1 MAVKTVRK
9 KTGDPGTLDLFSEA
23 GGAASTTGAQASGV
37 KGKSVSG
44 KGKDE
49 KKPVPAKKRGKPGSK
64 KSAGSNGAEQMAR
77 NQREISISEFFTKNR
92 HLLGFDNPSKALLT
106 TIKEAVDNSL
116 DACEE
121 GGILPDI
128 YVEVTGLAEDRF
140 RVLVRDNGPGIVRAQ
155 VPKIFGKLLY
165 GSKFHS
171 LKQSRGQQG
180 IGISAA
186 GMYGQLTTGRPVM
199 IHSRPG
205 ARAQAN
211 YYELK
216 INTKKNEPNITKD
229 QVVDW
234 DYGHGTQVEIEL
246 EASYKRGRRSI
257 DDYLELTAIANPHLE
272 LTYMNPAGDEIQYP
286 RVSDEL
292 PVEPKAI
299 RPHPYGVELGALL
312 AMAHESKS
320 RNMQG
325 FLTSEFSRVGSKV
338 AEEILEK
345 AMLPAKT
352 KPKRLSRDEA
362 ELLVRAI
369 SQTKIMNPPTNCLS
383 PIGDEELEAGLRKV
397 VDADFFATVSRR
409 PSVYRGN
416 PFLVE
421 VALAWGVDGMN
432 NDDLAVLHRFA
443 NRVPLQYQQG
453 ACAITKSVVGTSWKK
468 YGVNQSR
475 GAMPGGPLVILVHVA
490 SSWVPFT
497 SESKEAIASY
507 PEILKE
513 IKLGIMECSRQLG
526 VHIRRGV
533 RARDEEKKRDYIKSY
548 IPAIGEAL
556 REILGLSEAKEKKVV
571 ATLTDTLER
580 SRKY

>member
-1 MAVKTVRK
+1 MAVKSVRK
-9 KTGDPGTLDLFSEA
+9 KSEDPGTLDLFAESG
-23 GGAASTTGAQASGV
+23 GGAAMASGQ
-37 KGKSVSG
+37 KQKSKQKPATRKKAGKA
-44 KGKDE
+44 
-49 KKPVPAKKRGKPGSK
+49 AKKSGG
-64 KSAGSNGAEQMAR
+64 NGAEQMAR
-77 NQREISISEFFTKNR
+77 KQREISISEFFTKNR

-128 YVEVTGLAEDRF
+128 HVEVTALAEDRY

-165 GSKFHS
+165 GSKFHA

-205 ARAQAN
+205 PRAKAH

-216 INTKKNEPNITKD
+216 INTKKNEPDITKD
-229 QVVDW
+229 ELVEW

-272 LTYMNPAGDEIQYP
+272 LNYVNPVGDEIQYP
-286 RVSDEL
+286 RVSEEL

-299 RPHPYGVELGALL
+299 KPHPYGVELGALL

-325 FLTSEFSRVGSKV
+325 FLTTEFSRVGTKV

-352 KPKRLSRDEA
+352 RPKRLSRDEA
-362 ELLVRAI
+362 DLLVRAVN
-369 SQTKIMNPPTNCLS
+369 QTKIMNPPTNCLS
-383 PIGDEELEAGLRKV
+383 PIGEEELEAGLQKV
-397 VDADFFATVSRR
+397 VDADFFAAVSRK
-409 PSVYRGN
+409 PAVYRGN

-432 NDDLAVLHRFA
+432 ADDLAVLHRFA

-453 ACAITKSVVGTSWKK
+453 ACAISKSVVGTSWKK

-475 GAMPGGPLVILVHVA
+475 GALPSGPLVVLVHVA

-513 IKLGIMECSRQLG
+513 IKLGLMECGRRLG
-526 VHIRRGV
+526 VHIRRGI
-533 RARDEEKKRDYIKSY
+533 RAKDAEKKRDYIKSY

-556 REILGLSEAKEKKVV
+556 REILDLSAAKEKKVV
-571 ATLTDTLER
+571 EKLTDTLER
-580 SRKY
+580 SRKI

>member
-9 KTGDPGTLDLFSEA
+9 KMGDPGTLDLFSEA
-23 GGAASTTGAQASGV
+23 GGAASSPRAQTADN
-37 KGKSVSG
+37 KGKSVAG
-44 KGKDE
+44 KGKGG
-49 KKPVPAKKRGKPGSK
+49 KKAAPAKKRGKSGGGK
-64 KSAGSNGAEQMAR
+64 TAGSNGAEQMAR
-77 NQREISISEFFTKNR
+77 KQREISISEFFTKNR

-121 GGILPDI
+121 GGILPNI
-128 YVEVTGLAEDRF
+128 YVEVTTLAEDRYC
-140 RVLVRDNGPGIVRAQ
+140 VLVRDNGPGIVRAQ

-165 GSKFHS
+165 GSKFHA

-205 ARAQAN
+205 PRAQAH

-229 QVVDW
+229 EVVDW
-234 DYGHGTQVEIEL
+234 EFGHGTQVEIEL

-312 AMAHESKS
+312 AMAHESRA

-325 FLTSEFSRVGSKV
+325 FLTSEFSRVGAKV

-369 SQTKIMNPPTNCLS
+369 TQTKIMNPPTNCLS
-383 PIGDEELEAGLRKV
+383 PIGEEELEAGLRKV
-397 VDADFFATVSRR
+397 VEAQFFAAVSRK

-432 NDDLAVLHRFA
+432 NDNLAVLHRFA

-475 GAMPGGPLVILVHVA
+475 GALPGGPLVLLVHVA

-526 VHIRRGV
+526 MHIRRGV

-556 REILGLSEAKEKKVV
+556 REILGLSESKEKKVV

>member
-1 MAVKTVRK
+1 MAVKSVRK
-9 KTGDPGTLDLFSEA
+9 KTGDAGTLDLFAET
-23 GGAASTTGAQASGV
+23 GGGSALASAR
-37 KGKSVSG
+37 
-44 KGKDE
+44 
-49 KKPVPAKKRGKPGSK
+49 KPKPKQKQEPKRRQKAK
-64 KSAGSNGAEQMAR
+64 KSAGTNGAEQMAR
-77 NQREISISEFFTKNR
+77 KQREISISEFFTKNR

-128 YVEVTGLAEDRF
+128 YVEVTALAEDRY

-165 GSKFHS
+165 GSKFHA

-205 ARAQAN
+205 PRAKAH

-216 INTKKNEPNITKD
+216 INTKKNEPDITKD
-229 QVVDW
+229 EVVEW

-272 LTYMNPAGDEIQYP
+272 LRYVNPVGDEIEYP

-292 PVEPKAI
+292 PLEPKAI
-299 RPHPYGVELGALL
+299 KPHPYGVELGALL
-312 AMAHESKS
+312 SMAHESKS

-325 FLTSEFSRVGSKV
+325 FLTTEFSRVGAKV

-352 KPKRLSRDEA
+352 RPKRLSRDEA

-383 PIGDEELEAGLRKV
+383 PIGEEELEAGLQKV
-397 VDADFFATVSRR
+397 VDADFFAAVSRK
-409 PSVYRGN
+409 PAVYRGN

-421 VALAWGVDGMN
+421 VALAWGVEGMN
-432 NDDLAVLHRFA
+432 ADDLAVLHRFA

-453 ACAITKSVVGTSWKK
+453 ACAITKSVVGTAWKK

-475 GAMPGGPLVILVHVA
+475 GALPGGPLVVLVHVA

-513 IKLGIMECSRQLG
+513 IKLGLMECGRRLG
-526 VHIRRGV
+526 VHIRRGI
-533 RARDEEKKRDYIKSY
+533 RARDAEKKRDYIKSY

-556 REILGLSEAKEKKVV
+556 REILDLSATKEKKVV
-571 ATLTDTLER
+571 EKLTDTLER
-580 SRKY
+580 SRKI